1 MQNIEISDYQNL
13 VRSFAR
19 KYSYNEADYEDMYQ
33 EGMKKLW
40 ELAEN
45 FDTNIGVKFS
55 TYAYLHVMGAIIK
68 YGNENKT
75 IRISKDLAKLNRSIN
90 NLREA
95 MTQQLMRPPTYEE
108 LSMASEVPVERI
120 FEAEIA
126 ADYVRSSDYAVN
138 RDEEGK
144 DLTPYD
150 IVPYVESGYD
160 ANIIDLRTAVRML
173 PRDDRKLIYSRY
185 YEGRNQSETAHLLGT
200 SQVQVSRKEEKV
212 LNKLQ
217 QYMAADRIRCAEVQ
231 GLAAS
236 KMQFLQK

>member
-19 KYSYNEADYEDMYQ
+19 KYSYNESDYEDMYQ

-45 FDTNIGVKFS
+45 FDTSMEVKFS

-75 IRISKDLAKLNRSIN
+75 IRVSKDVLKLNRSIN
-90 NLREA
+90 SMREA
-95 MTQQLMRPPTYEE
+95 LTQKLMRTPTYEE
-108 LSMASEVPVERI
+108 LSDICEVPIERI

-126 ADYVRSSDYAVN
+126 SDYVRSSDYTVN
-138 RDEEGK
+138 QDDEGK

-150 IVPYVESGYD
+150 NVPYFEPGYD
-160 ANIIDLRTAVRML
+160 DRIIDLRTAVKRL
-173 PRDDRKLIYSRY
+173 PIEDRRLIYSRY
-185 YEGRNQSETAHLLGT
+185 YEGRNQSETAEALGT
-200 SQVQVSRKEEKV
+200 NQVQVSRKEGKV
-212 LNKLQ
+212 LAKL
-217 QYMAADRIRCAEVQ
+217 YHDMAA
-231 GLAAS
+231 
-236 KMQFLQK
+236 